1 MEQTSRVTRRHT
13 RIPLTL
19 PIRAQYQESSEL
31 QWTEQSRLID
41 VNRFGACFTL
51 KRPVEVGRLMQ
62 LTIPLP
68 RQLRYFDYAESRY
81 VVWSLVRHVSSLPIA
96 EHQETSLFRVGVV
109 FVGKWPPAD
118 YEVNPTYRF
127 EAISAGDNSMWQLRR
142 RVLSKQRRETRL
154 ILPLEVVVETLDE
167 NGNSA
172 HQEYTV
178 TETLSS
184 LGTCVP
190 TSLNVGVG
198 RMLRVTGVRDPV
210 SLLAVIR
217 SREVAGDG
225 IPRLGLEFVNGRWPL
240 SRD

>member
-1 MEQTSRVTRRHT
+1 MKETSSTRRHT

-19 PIRAQYQESSEL
+19 PIRVLYQESKEL

-51 KRPVEVGRLMQ
+51 KRPVEVGRLVQ
-62 LTIPLP
+62 LTVPLP
-68 RQLRYFDYAESRY
+68 RQLRYFDHAEARY
-81 VVWSLVRHVSSLPIA
+81 VVWSLVRHVSSLA
-96 EHQETSLFRVGVV
+96 VADHQETAVFRVGVV

-118 YEVNPTYRF
+118 YEKNPSFRYEPINT
-127 EAISAGDNSMWQLRR
+127 GDNSMFKLR
-142 RVLSKQRRETRL
+142 VNQPGKQRRETRL
-154 ILPLEVVVETLDE
+154 IIPLEVLVETLDE

-190 TSLNVGVG
+190 TSLDVGVG
-198 RMLRVTGVRDPV
+198 RIIRVTGVRDPV
-210 SLLAVIR
+210 SLFAVIR
-217 SREVAGDG
+217 SRKVAEDG
-225 IPRLGLEFVNGRWPL
+225 IARLGLEFVNGRWPL
-240 SRD
+240 MRD

>member
-1 MEQTSRVTRRHT
+1 LKEPSTRRHT

-19 PIRAQYQESSEL
+19 PLRVRYQESSEL
-31 QWTEQSRLID
+31 EWTEQSRLID

-81 VVWSLVRHVSSLPIA
+81 VVWSLVRHIASLPVA
-96 EHQETSLFRVGVV
+96 NQQETSVFRVGVI

-118 YEVNPTYRF
+118 YEINPTCRF
-127 EAISAGDNSMWQLRR
+127 EAIEGGDNSMWQLRR
-142 RVLSKQRRETRL
+142 RTSARQRRETRL
-154 ILPLEVVVETLDE
+154 RLPLEVMVETLDE

-190 TSLNVGVG
+190 TSLDVGVG
-198 RMLRVTGVRDPV
+198 RILRVTGVRDPV
-210 SLLAVIR
+210 SLFAVIR
-217 SREVAGDG
+217 SREVAPDG
-225 IPRLGLEFVNGRWPL
+225 IARLGLEFVDGRWPL
-240 SRD
+240 MRD